1 MTGVAVRRSSTM
13 TPRTEGTVR
22 PAELRLPAALAILVA
37 IGLYAA
43 LPNRLVLGPRYLVP
57 VLELALVIPLVM
69 VNPGRLNRENA
80 WLRRTSIALV
90 FLIGVTNTAALWL
103 LLHALLTEQN
113 AALGSPLIV
122 GAAQV
127 WVTNII
133 VYGLAFWE
141 LDRGGP
147 VVRTQRARA
156 DLPAADF
163 RFPQDE
169 DHRATTEV
177 AKRSA
182 VKSGWLP
189 GFIDYLYVSV
199 TNSTAFSPTDTMP
212 LSPRAKLLMTLEAM
226 SAMVTMVLVIARGVN
241 LLG

>member
-1 MTGVAVRRSSTM
+1 M

-57 VLELALVIPLVM
+57 LLELALLIPLLM
-69 VNPGRLNRENA
+69 VNPGRLNRENS
-80 WLRRTSIALV
+80 WLRRTSIALILV
-90 FLIGVTNTAALWL
+90 IAATNTAALFL

-113 AALGSPLIV
+113 AVLGSPLIV

-133 VYGLAFWE
+133 AYGLAFWE

-147 VVRTQRARA
+147 VVRTQRAREA
-156 DLPAADF
+156 LPAADF

-169 DHRATTEV
+169 DHDATTEV
-177 AKRSA
+177 ARRSA
-182 VKSGWLP
+182 IRSGWLP
-189 GFIDYLYVSV
+189 GFVDYLYVSV

>member
-1 MTGVAVRRSSTM
+1 M

-43 LPNRLVLGPRYLVP
+43 LPNRLVLGPRYLA
-57 VLELALVIPLVM
+57 VLIPLLM
-69 VNPGRLNRENA
+69 VNPRRLNRENS
-80 WLRRTSIALV
+80 WLRRTSIALILV
-90 FLIGVTNTAALWL
+90 IAATNTAALFL

-113 AALGSPLIV
+113 AVLGSPLIV

-133 VYGLAFWE
+133 AYGLAFWE

-147 VVRTQRARA
+147 VVRTQRAREA
-156 DLPAADF
+156 LPAADF

-169 DHRATTEV
+169 DHDATTEV
-177 AKRSA
+177 ARRSA
-182 VKSGWLP
+182 IRSGWLP
-189 GFIDYLYVSV
+189 GFVDYLYVSV

>member
-1 MTGVAVRRSSTM
+1 MTSPADAAQ
-13 TPRTEGTVR
+13 R
-22 PAELRLPAALAILVA
+22 PGELRLPAALAIIVA

-43 LPNRLVLGPRYLVP
+43 LPNRLILGPRYLVP
-57 VLELALVIPLVM
+57 ILELALLIPLLM

-90 FLIGVTNTAALWL
+90 LVIAATNTAALWR
-103 LLHALLTEQN
+103 LLHALLTASN
-113 AALGSPLIV
+113 STLGAPLIV

-127 WVTNII
+127 WATNII

-169 DHRATTEV
+169 DHHATSEV

-182 VKSGWLP
+182 VRSGWLP
-189 GFIDYLYVSV
+189 GFVDYLYVSV

-212 LSPRAKLLMTLEAM
+212 LSPRAKLLMTLQAM
-226 SAMVTMVLVIARGVN
+226 SAIVTMVLVIARGVN